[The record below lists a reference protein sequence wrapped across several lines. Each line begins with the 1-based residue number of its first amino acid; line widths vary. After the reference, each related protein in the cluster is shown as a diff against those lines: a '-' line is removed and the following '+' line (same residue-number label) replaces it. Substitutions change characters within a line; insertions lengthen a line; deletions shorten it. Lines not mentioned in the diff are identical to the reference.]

1 MPGIAR
7 HAVSMR
13 TRDRWSAR
21 DVVGG
26 IECESF
32 LAPRVSR
39 CVAAYFYSVAT
50 PVGLSVGASS
60 VPPHRAFFEALGVLP
75 EGSAEW
81 RAALA
86 GLVTLRY
93 LDAWAD
99 TGATAADLTTERRA
113 VEDAIAVLPAN
124 VPERIYLGG
133 LVDASTDDRAKD
145 LTRVVSLLL
154 AYGRA
159 LQRRGG
165 WALAA
170 DVFVRAYR
178 ACGLVTQQPVQREL
192 ATSALLRV
200 GQCYQQLGDHPAAER
215 AYQAALMV
223 GREAGDDYIVLRA
236 RAAIARLDAECE
248 DGLGDDPRAGG
259 LGNVVTDRVVD
270 VARAV
275 EPEASRRRA
284 SSGEGAAPGDPG
296 SIHETRRPG
305 E

>member
-1 MPGIAR
+1 
-7 HAVSMR
+7 
-13 TRDRWSAR
+13 
-21 DVVGG
+21 
-26 IECESF
+26 
-32 LAPRVSR
+32 
-39 CVAAYFYSVAT
+39 
-50 PVGLSVGASS
+50 
-60 VPPHRAFFEALGVLP
+60 VLP

-113 VEDAIAVLPAN
+113 VEDAIAVLPPN
-124 VPERIYLGG
+124 VPERIYLAG

-159 LQRRGG
+159 LQRRAG

-200 GQCYQQLGDHPAAER
+200 GQCYQYLGDHPGAER
-215 AYQAALMV
+215 AYQAALLL

-236 RAAIARLDAECE
+236 RAAIARLDAECDDE
-248 DGLGDDPRAGG
+248 LGDEPRTGG
-259 LGNVVTDRVVD
+259 LGNVVADRVVD

-284 SSGEGAAPGDPG
+284 SGEGAGPCDAGP
-296 SIHETRRPG
+296 IHETRHPG